1 MKFSIVVPNFNSEKW
16 IEKLLSSILDQTYKD
31 YEVII
36 VDDMSTDNSREI
48 INKFISDNDL
58 YVKFCM
64 YHSFKKRW
72 NGGTRNLGVS
82 YAKGDYILF
91 ADCDDWFNSTD
102 CLEQIAKVIEEN
114 NEPDLVRL
122 SYHFIEIGEGDVVL
136 REKSLKDLAHSIFVA
151 PWTKCIKREL
161 FVPFPENTLIEDVVQ
176 HIAQIDN
183 IETYAICSTPIMVWN
198 RTNKE
203 AISATGK
210 VYDKESKRW
219 SSIYRNLADLI
230 DLRCKHDY
238 CEARRQ
244 ARIAFYEDIVHNAKE
259 GTIVER
265 GDK

>member
-1 MKFSIVVPNFNSEKW
+1 MKFSIVIPNYNSEKW
-16 IEKLLSSILDQTYKD
+16 IEKLLNSILEQTYKD

-36 VDDMSTDNSREI
+36 VDDMSTDNSIEI
-48 INKFISDNDL
+48 IKDYIEKFEDKIFL
-58 YVKFCM
+58 VGLCE
-64 YHSFKKRW
+64 KRW
-72 NGGTRNLGVS
+72 NGGTRNVGVEC
-82 YAKGDYILF
+82 ARGDYILF
-91 ADCDDWFNSTD
+91 ADCDDWFVSKKS
-102 CLEQIAKVIEEN
+102 LEELAKLIEEN

-122 SYHFIEIGEGDVVL
+122 SYHFIEIGEGDVIL
-136 REKSLKDLAHSIFVA
+136 QEKSLEELAKTVFVA

-183 IETYAICSTPIMVWN
+183 IENFVVYDKPVMVWN

-203 AISATGK
+203 AISATGRL
-210 VYDKESKRW
+210 YDKESKRW

-230 DLRCKHDY
+230 DLRCKHNY

-244 ARIAFYEDIVHNAKE
+244 ERIAFYENIVHNAEE

-265 GDK
+265 GNK